1 MKRLVAA
8 SAVAI
13 LITILATPSFARGPG
28 WARGGDRA
36 GNWGRGSGYC
46 WQTARGYGDFAPEQ
60 RKGLDQ
66 DARQNY
72 EQFAPNAPLGGW
84 FGRDIGRHM
93 RSYGPNH
100 GTGNLAL
107 GPRTTVLTTGL
118 N

>member
-1 MKRLVAA
+1 MKRLVTA

-28 WARGGDRA
+28 WGRGSDRA

-46 WQTARGYGDFAPEQ
+46 WQTARGYGDFAPVQ

-84 FGRDIGRHM
+84 FGRVFGRHM

-107 GPRTTVLTTGL
+107 GPHNGTHDGS
-118 N
+118 